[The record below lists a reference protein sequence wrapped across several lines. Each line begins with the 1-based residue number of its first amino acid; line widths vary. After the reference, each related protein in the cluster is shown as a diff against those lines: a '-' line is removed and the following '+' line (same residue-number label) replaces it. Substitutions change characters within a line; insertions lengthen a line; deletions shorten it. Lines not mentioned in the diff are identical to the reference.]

1 MVNPKCMK
9 LLSKDKSQTTGDN
22 HLFSFIQAT
31 ILLCGD
37 NVFHPSLIQ
46 ILRSGESE
54 HTILVW
60 YVY

>member
-9 LLSKDKSQTTGDN
+9 LLPKDKSQTGDN

-31 ILLCGD
+31 ILLCGGD

-60 YVY
+60 FVH